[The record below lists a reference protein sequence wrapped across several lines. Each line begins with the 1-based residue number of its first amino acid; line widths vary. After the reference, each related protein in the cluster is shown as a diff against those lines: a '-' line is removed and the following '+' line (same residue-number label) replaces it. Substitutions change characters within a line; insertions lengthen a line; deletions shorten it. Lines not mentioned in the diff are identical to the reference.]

1 VSADV
6 RPAAAAD
13 WEEIAR
19 VCAQAGAAGE
29 PVAPGERA
37 AFLRHWLE
45 PYRELRP
52 GWTFVAVFAGRV
64 EGYLTASPDTFGFEK
79 ERLRVFDPA
88 PDSRGFFP
96 RETLLKLW
104 SEHPAHFLLNV
115 APGSR
120 GRGTGSALLRALF
133 AALRRERVPSAHAIC
148 GPDAAAWLERRAFR
162 AAASVEPAPGVFL
175 RAMTRPVD

>member
-1 VSADV
+1 MSADV

-64 EGYLTASPDTFGFEK
+64 EGYLTASPDTFVFEK
-79 ERLRVFDPA
+79 ERLRVTLAAPHIDRLQPA
-88 PDSRGFFP
+88 QTPARV
-96 RETLLKLW
+96 RVRLK
-104 SEHPAHFLLNV
+104 
-115 APGSR
+115 PGS
-120 GRGTGSALLRALF
+120 A
-133 AALRRERVPSAHAIC
+133 VPTVGDHLQ
-148 GPDAAAWLERRAFR
+148 PV
-162 AAASVEPAPGVFL
+162 SVVHRIVCDEEQL
-175 RAMTRPVD
+175 